1 MQSKQKQMYSV
12 YFQIGS
18 NLGNR
23 EEYLETAIKL
33 ISSNIGNVI
42 IESNIFE
49 SEPWGFFASNWFLN
63 QVIQVETNLDP
74 ISILKTANNIEQQLG
89 RKREGKSY
97 SSRTIDIDI
106 LLFDDKEIK
115 LEELQIPHLHM
126 CERRFVLE
134 PLAQIAPN
142 LVHPVTGKSISQ
154 LLKECTDELEVHD
167 YTKGIKPPVKPR
179 CRI

>member
-1 MQSKQKQMYSV
+1 MHSV

-23 EEYLETAIKL
+23 EGYLKAAKKL
-33 ISSNIGNVI
+33 ISCNIGKINV
-42 IESNIFE
+42 ESNIFE
-49 SEPWGFFASNWFLN
+49 SEPWGFFTSNWFLN
-63 QVIQVETNLDP
+63 QVIKVETNLDP
-74 ISILKTANNIEQQLG
+74 ISTLKTANNIEQQLG

-106 LLFDDKEIK
+106 LLFDDNIIK
-115 LEELQIPHLHM
+115 SNELQVPHLHM

-142 LVHPVTGKSISQ
+142 LAHPITGRSISE
-154 LLKECTDELEVHD
+154 LLKECSDELEVRV
-167 YTKGIKPPVKPR
+167 YIKNRLPKVKPR

>member
-1 MQSKQKQMYSV
+1 MKMHTV

-23 EEYLETAIKL
+23 EEYLETAKKL
-33 ISSNIGNVI
+33 ISSNIGKI
-42 IESNIFE
+42 ISASNIFE
-49 SEPWGFFASNWFLN
+49 SEPWGFFTSNWFLN

-74 ISILKTANNIEQQLG
+74 ISILKKANTIEQQLG
-89 RKREGKSY
+89 RKREGRSY

-106 LLFDDKEIK
+106 LLFDDKVIK
-115 LEELQIPHLHM
+115 SEELQIPHLHM

-142 LVHPVTGKSISQ
+142 LVHPSTGKKINE
-154 LLKECTDELEVHD
+154 LLEECTDELEVHIF
-167 YTKGIKPPVKPR
+167 TKDIKPPIKPR

>member
-1 MQSKQKQMYSV
+1 MHSV
-12 YFQIGS
+12 YFQLGS

-23 EEYLETAIKL
+23 EEYLETAKKL
-33 ISSNIGNVI
+33 ISSNIGKI
-42 IESNIFE
+42 TSASNIFE
-49 SEPWGFFASNWFLN
+49 SEPWGFFTSNWFLN
-63 QVIQVETNLDP
+63 QVIEVKTNLDP
-74 ISILKTANNIEQQLG
+74 INILKTANTIEQQLG

-106 LLFDDKEIK
+106 ILVDDLIINTP
-115 LEELQIPHLHM
+115 ELQIPHSRM

-142 LVHPVTGKSISQ
+142 FVHPTTGKSISQ
-154 LLKECTDELEVHD
+154 LLEECTDELEVHIF
-167 YTKGIKPPVKPR
+167 TKSIKPPTKPR

>member
-1 MQSKQKQMYSV
+1 MHSV

-23 EEYLETAIKL
+23 EEYLEKAKNL
-33 ISSNIGNVI
+33 ISNTIGKVVAI
-42 IESNIFE
+42 SSIFE
-49 SEPWGFFASNWFLN
+49 SEPWGFFTSNWFLN
-63 QVIQVETNLDP
+63 QVIRVETDNDP
-74 ISILKTANNIEQQLG
+74 HSVLKAINSIEQELG

-97 SSRTIDIDI
+97 NSRTIDIDI
-106 LLFDDKEIK
+106 ILFDD
-115 LEELQIPHLHM
+115 LSVNTPELQIPHAHM

-142 LVHPVTGKSISQ
+142 TIHPLTGKKIIE
-154 LLKECTDELEVHD
+154 LLEECTDDLEV
-167 YTKGIKPPVKPR
+167 KIFNNESKPTPKSR